1 MTFPPPSNVATRPSR
16 HRVLGPRG
24 LTIVCSSA
32 LFVSSL
38 DVTVVNVALPT
49 LRAQL
54 GAESAQLQWIVDAYT
69 LTLAVLLLLGGALGD
84 RFGRRALFRAGLALF
99 GLGSL
104 GCAVAPG
111 PNVLIGLRILQAC
124 GAAMLQPSALST
136 ITSSIDDLRQR
147 ARAIGVW
154 AGVFGLAAAVGPLVG
169 GLLIDTVGWRWIFL
183 INLPVVGA
191 ALLFSLRLPET
202 RGAAPRPLDPLGIS
216 LAAMTVFGVTYL
228 LIEGAHT
235 SYTDPAPLSAGV
247 VACLSA
253 AAFVLAERRRTHPL
267 FPLSL
272 ARHRGFTAAT
282 SIAVLAFAILA
293 GFLFASSLYWQQVRH
308 ASALGT
314 GLALLPATVAIA
326 VVSPITGRLIGR
338 LGGRTLLIAAGLAL
352 TAAAVLLIAAASG
365 RAYLPYAAGYI
376 ALGIGFGLVNPPITN
391 TAVNGLPARQAG
403 VASALATTS
412 RQIGNTLG
420 VAVLAS
426 VATRHAHGPTPA
438 DLRTCWTIALAAAL
452 AITALA
458 LGAPRTRLVRSTEGR
473 QAQREPEP
481 ATRRSGRSLSRQ
493 LRLADEPGLPCLREE
508 IALPALD
515 EGLGNDR

>member
-1 MTFPPPSNVATRPSR
+1 MTFSPQPAVPARLSR
-16 HRVLGPRG
+16 HRVLGPGG
-24 LTIVCSSA
+24 LTVLCSSA

-38 DVTVVNVALPT
+38 DVTVVNVALPA

-54 GAESAQLQWIVDAYT
+54 GAGSAQLQWVVDAYT

-84 RFGRRALFRAGLALF
+84 RFGRRALFRTGLTLF

-104 GCAVAPG
+104 GCALAPS
-111 PNVLIGLRILQAC
+111 PDVLIGLRVLQAA
-124 GAAMLQPSALST
+124 GAALLQPSALST
-136 ITSSIDDLRQR
+136 ITSSIGDPGQR

-154 AGVFGLAAAVGPLVG
+154 AGVFGLAAAIGPLVG
-169 GLLIDTVGWRWIFL
+169 GLLIDTAGWRWIFL
-183 INLPVVGA
+183 INLPVVAA

-202 RGAAPRPLDPLGIS
+202 RGAAPRPLDPVGIS
-216 LAAMTVFGVTYL
+216 LAAMAVFGLTYL
-228 LIEGAHT
+228 LIQGAHT
-235 SYTDPAPLSAGV
+235 SYTAPAPLAAGV
-247 VACLSA
+247 AACLSA
-253 AAFVLAERRRTHPL
+253 AAFMAAERRRAHPL

-272 ARHRGFTAAT
+272 LRHRGFTAAT
-282 SIAVLAFAILA
+282 GIAVLAFAILA

-314 GLALLPATVAIA
+314 GLALLPATLGIAI
-326 VVSPITGRLIGR
+326 VSPITGRLIHR
-338 LGGRTLLIAAGLAL
+338 LGPRALLIAAGVAL
-352 TAAAVLLIAAASG
+352 TAAAALLIAAASG
-365 RAYLPYAAGYI
+365 YAYLPYAAGYL
-376 ALGIGFGLVNPPITN
+376 ALGAGFGLANPPITN

-426 VATRHAHGPTPA
+426 IATRNAHGPTPA

-458 LGAPRTRLVRSTEGR
+458 LSTPPTPRSRPAAAP
-473 QAQREPEP
+473 
-481 ATRRSGRSLSRQ
+481 
-493 LRLADEPGLPCLREE
+493 
-508 IALPALD
+508 
-515 EGLGNDR
+515 